1 MSLLL
6 GCQSISKA
14 FGSVPLFADLSF
26 GLFDG
31 DRAGLVG
38 PNGSGK
44 STLVR
49 ILAGIETPD
58 SGSISLR
65 RQVKLAYVAQSEDF
79 VAGDSIE
86 EVVEGPLAQEPLDE
100 AERHARLRVTLGK
113 AGFTDPAARVETL
126 SGGWR
131 KRLAIACA
139 LVRAPDL
146 LLIDE
151 PTNHLDLEGILWLEG
166 LLRNESSAWL
176 VVSHDRAFLTA
187 VANRVLELDRRHS
200 GGLLDSRGSYAD
212 FLTRKA
218 ERLETVERREET
230 LANRVRREIEW
241 LQRGPKARTTKA
253 QARIDEAG
261 RLQAELADVRDRARS
276 RSAGI
281 EFLSS
286 DRRTR
291 RLLVAKGIVKRFGER
306 EVISSL
312 DLTVAAGM
320 RLGLL
325 GPNGSGKS
333 TLLRIIAGEVEPDA
347 GAIER
352 ADDLRV
358 VYFDQDREHL
368 DPTLTLRRTL
378 APDGDQVVYR
388 DRPVHVAGWARRF
401 LFASD
406 QLDMPVGR
414 MSGGERARVLIARL
428 MLRPADLL
436 ILDEPTN
443 DLDLDTLEALEE
455 SLLEF
460 QGALLLVTH
469 DRFLFDRLSNGVIA
483 LDGSGR
489 TERFADR
496 AQWEAARR
504 TPGAGTRAAA
514 AAGAPAAAARDAAS
528 PTTAVRRL
536 SYLEQ
541 REWEAMEEKIL
552 AAEAELETFQA
563 AVADP
568 VVATRADALA
578 TRYREL
584 QAAQERVDRLYERW
598 AELET
603 RGGSNRK

>member
-333 TLLRIIAGEVEPDA
+333 TLLRIIAGEVEPDG

-378 APDGDQVVYR
+378 APDGDQLVYR

-541 REWEAMEEKIL
+541 REWAAMEEKIL

>member
-6 GCQSISKA
+6 GCQSIGKTY
-14 FGSVPLFADLSF
+14 GSVPLFAELSF
-26 GLFDG
+26 GLFEG
-31 DRAGLVG
+31 DRVGLVG

-44 STLVR
+44 STLVK

-58 SGSISLR
+58 SGSVSLR
-65 RQVKLAYVAQSEDF
+65 RQVKLAYVAQSEEF
-79 VAGDSIE
+79 VAGRLVE
-86 EVVEGPLAQEPLDE
+86 EIVESALAQEPLDE
-100 AERHARLRVTLGK
+100 VERHARLRVALGK
-113 AGFTDPAARVETL
+113 IGFADPAARVETL

-131 KRLAIACA
+131 KRLAIVCA
-139 LVRAPDL
+139 LVREPDVL
-146 LLIDE
+146 LLDE
-151 PTNHLDLEGILWLEG
+151 PTNHLDLEGILWLER
-166 LLRNESSAWL
+166 LLRDESFAWL
-176 VVSHDRAFLTA
+176 VVSHDRAFLAA
-187 VANRVLELDRRHS
+187 VANRVLELNRRHP
-200 GGLLDSRGSYAD
+200 GGLLDSRGGYTD

-218 ERLETVERREET
+218 ELLEALERREET

-241 LQRGPKARTTKA
+241 LKRGPKARTTKA

-261 RLQAELADVRDRARS
+261 RLQAELAEVRERARAG
-276 RSAGI
+276 SADI
-281 EFLSS
+281 EFSSS

-291 RLLVAKGIVKRFGER
+291 RLVVAAGVAKRFGKR

-312 DLTVAAGM
+312 DLTIVAGM

-333 TLLRIIAGEVEPDA
+333 TLLRILAGEIEPDA
-347 GAIER
+347 GRIER

-358 VYFDQDREHL
+358 VYFDQEREQL

-388 DRPVHVAGWARRF
+388 DRAVHVAGWARRF
-401 LFASD
+401 LFASE

-460 QGALLLVTH
+460 RGALVLVTH
-469 DRFLFDRLSNGVIA
+469 DRFMFDRLSNGVLA

-489 TERFADR
+489 VDRFADR

-504 TPGAGTRAAA
+504 TPGAETGT
-514 AAGAPAAAARDAAS
+514 AAGATRPAS
-528 PTTAVRRL
+528 PSRVASTPATAVRRL

-541 REWEAMEEKIL
+541 REWAAMEEKIL
-552 AAEAELETFQA
+552 AAEAELEVCQA
-563 AVADP
+563 AVGDP
-568 VVATRADALA
+568 AVASRAEALA
-578 TRYREL
+578 ARYREL

-603 RGGSNRK
+603 RGGRSRK